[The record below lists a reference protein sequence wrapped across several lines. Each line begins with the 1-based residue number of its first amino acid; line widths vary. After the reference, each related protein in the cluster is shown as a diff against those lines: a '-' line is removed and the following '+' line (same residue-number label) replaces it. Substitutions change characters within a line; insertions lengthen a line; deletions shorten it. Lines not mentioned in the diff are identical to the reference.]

1 MGALTPSG
9 ALLGRPE
16 PDSDRRLR
24 AFRATDAFA
33 LEAFQAVR
41 ALGKSEGEMLAR
53 EIRRVAAR
61 SGGSLVAASAATPG
75 GEAERRGLEVAR
87 TGLLEVR
94 YYLYLSRRLGY
105 LDIKRY
111 RALVTQQDA
120 ALREVEALLGAF
132 SEPASGAALP

>member
-1 MGALTPSG
+1 MGGLIPAG
-9 ALLGRPE
+9 GLLSRPE

-61 SGGSLVAASAATPG
+61 SGGSLVAASAAPPG
-75 GEAERRGLEVAR
+75 GDAQRRGLEVAR
-87 TGLLEVR
+87 SGLLEVR
-94 YYLYLSRRLGY
+94 YYLYLARRLGF

-111 RALVTQQDA
+111 RSLVTQQDA
-120 ALREVEALLGAF
+120 ALREVEALL
-132 SEPASGAALP
+132 EPAPDPTAPRGV